1 MFLRIS
7 TADVQTGT
15 KITEESVDVAHFVIF
30 TTNKNLV
37 SAWPWPMSEERKKR
51 ETIDELTTL
60 NERTQRPTHPTN
72 PLLIAEGEN
81 SEKPRL
87 GLLILES
94 YGSFVPSF
102 NPDKI
107 FVQYIRFLVSR
118 IADYLSF
125 SNPDI

>member
-1 MFLRIS
+1 MAMADERGKKEARDNRRINY
-7 TADVQTGT
+7 
-15 KITEESVDVAHFVIF
+15 F
-30 TTNKNLV
+30 
-37 SAWPWPMSEERKKR
+37 ERK
-51 ETIDELTTL
+51 
-60 NERTQRPTHPTN
+60 N